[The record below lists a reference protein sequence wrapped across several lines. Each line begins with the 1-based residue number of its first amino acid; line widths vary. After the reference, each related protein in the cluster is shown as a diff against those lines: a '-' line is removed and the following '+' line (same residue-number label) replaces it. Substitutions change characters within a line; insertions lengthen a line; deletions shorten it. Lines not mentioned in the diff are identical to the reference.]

1 MKKTYNETKR
11 LAMEYKWFSIL
22 LLAFVAYSFYGLPYF
37 TVSANA
43 TTSFNLFSGFVDI
56 ENYISDSVSKA
67 YNSFLEGHL
76 TLFET
81 QKLMALIS
89 YFSDDPESM
98 QQTMTVFYYLIIA
111 VIAINV
117 ISIFAAIF
125 DHGAM
130 LDISLTSNIL
140 FFTLMLT
147 FVVAINKED
156 TIGGFSVWGIC
167 SILLPAVSCFLWHKY
182 RQLGESLS
190 EYSEEERTGFARADN
205 ASGEG
210 TSIKP
215 DRSFA
220 GYKRVFSIKKFLS
233 DNWVVLLYTLIV
245 HFMLYFVEYS
255 FFETYNVYKN
265 YCLVATGLF
274 AVSLA
279 LAMIYVD
286 ADRYA
291 FPVIFCII
299 NILSNLWHY
308 RNYVSY
314 ISLSRVITYLFLYTF
329 IIAICIIFYITR
341 NIF

>member
-210 TSIKP
+210 TSIICTSQSLITGRKICLQ
-215 DRSFA
+215 A
-220 GYKRVFSIKKFLS
+220 LYRV
-233 DNWVVLLYTLIV
+233 V
-245 HFMLYFVEYS
+245 
-255 FFETYNVYKN
+255 
-265 YCLVATGLF
+265 
-274 AVSLA
+274 
-279 LAMIYVD
+279 
-286 ADRYA
+286 
-291 FPVIFCII
+291 
-299 NILSNLWHY
+299 
-308 RNYVSY
+308 
-314 ISLSRVITYLFLYTF
+314 
-329 IIAICIIFYITR
+329 
-341 NIF
+341 